1 MKTTALNGHFQKD
14 CCFVDA
20 RNYFGILYKMGGYY
34 YEKEEGAL
42 KNVSVG
48 GFYLGSVGLLRY
60 TQITTRH
67 VVIKA
72 PAIPDRTHSAVN
84 IDGKTAKSQ
93 GHTVW

>member
-1 MKTTALNGHFQKD
+1 MATSRKIAALLML
-14 CCFVDA
+14 VT
-20 RNYFGILYKMGGYY
+20 ILEFCTKCGGYY

>member
-1 MKTTALNGHFQKD
+1 MATFRKIAALLML
-14 CCFVDA
+14 VT
-20 RNYFGILYKMGGYY
+20 ILEFCTKWGGYY

>member
-1 MKTTALNGHFQKD
+1 MTTSRKIAALLML
-14 CCFVDA
+14 VT
-20 RNYFGILYKMGGYY
+20 ILEFCTKWGGYY

>member
-1 MKTTALNGHFQKD
+1 MGTSRKIAALLML
-14 CCFVDA
+14 VT
-20 RNYFGILYKMGGYY
+20 ILEFCTKWGRLSLW
-34 YEKEEGAL
+34 KEEGAL

>member
-1 MKTTALNGHFQKD
+1 
-14 CCFVDA
+14 
-20 RNYFGILYKMGGYY
+20 
-34 YEKEEGAL
+34 
-42 KNVSVG
+42 VSVG

-72 PAIPDRTHSAVN
+72 PAMPDRTHSAVN

-93 GHTVW
+93 GHNVW

>member
-1 MKTTALNGHFQKD
+1 MWGLSLWKG
-14 CCFVDA
+14 
-20 RNYFGILYKMGGYY
+20 
-34 YEKEEGAL
+34 EGAL
-42 KNVSVG
+42 KNMSVG

-72 PAIPDRTHSAVN
+72 PAIPDRTHSAVS

>member
-1 MKTTALNGHFQKD
+1 MKTTALSGHFQKD

-20 RNYFGILYKMGGYY
+20 RNYFGILYKMGWRLSLW
-34 YEKEEGAL
+34 KEEGAL
-42 KNVSVG
+42 KNGSVG

-67 VVIKA
+67 V
-72 PAIPDRTHSAVN
+72 THSAVN